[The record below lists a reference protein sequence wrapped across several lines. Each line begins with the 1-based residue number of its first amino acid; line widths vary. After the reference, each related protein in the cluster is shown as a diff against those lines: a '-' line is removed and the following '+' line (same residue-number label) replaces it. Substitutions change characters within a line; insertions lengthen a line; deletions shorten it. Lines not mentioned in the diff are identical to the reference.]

1 MENEWLHA
9 LGAVGLASVHNLPR
23 RGKVLS
29 SLVMLSSTSN
39 KIAAR
44 YECDGK
50 EVPRVLWRV
59 RYTGQSLI
67 ARAKPAFKTKKQF
80 KRAVELHLNWS
91 NRIPTPF
98 VALFGTREHAVNWAK
113 SHFELGY
120 DDVFLLKIDASKLGP
135 IFQVRY
141 LVQDSDIHTLLPESM
156 YNDEFLVLRKI
167 TRRSIIWET
176 YLSCIDEYSSEDSVR
191 RSNEESNEDED
202 VLVG

>member
-29 SLVMLSSTSN
+29 SLVMLSSMSH

-59 RYTGQSLI
+59 RYTGQSLK

-135 IFQVRY
+135 IFQ
-141 LVQDSDIHTLLPESM
+141 
-156 YNDEFLVLRKI
+156 I
-167 TRRSIIWET
+167 TRRSIIRET

-191 RSNEESNEDED
+191 RSSEESNEDED

>member
-9 LGAVGLASVHNLPR
+9 PRAVGLVSVRKLPR
-23 RGKVLS
+23 RKQVLS
-29 SLVMLSSTSN
+29 SFVMLSSTSS

-59 RYTGQSLI
+59 RYTGQSLK
-67 ARAKPAFKTKKQF
+67 ARAKPTFKSKQQF

-98 VALFGTREHAVNWAK
+98 VALFGTREHAVKWAK

-135 IFQVRY
+135 IFRVRY
-141 LVQDSDIHTLLPESM
+141 LLQDSDIH
-156 YNDEFLVLRKI
+156 NDEFLVLRKI
-167 TRRSIIWET
+167 TRRSIIRET
-176 YLSCIDEYSSEDSVR
+176 YLSCIEDDSSEDSVG
-191 RSNEESNEDED
+191 RSSEEASEEED
-202 VLVG
+202 VFAG